1 MLQMIIIAKVKFE
14 VNKVVFLNREIGGIG
29 RKVNIKGPVV
39 PIVQY
44 VKSV

>member
-14 VNKVVFLNREIGGIG
+14 VNKVVFLNKEIGGIG

-39 PIVQY
+39 PH
-44 VKSV
+44 